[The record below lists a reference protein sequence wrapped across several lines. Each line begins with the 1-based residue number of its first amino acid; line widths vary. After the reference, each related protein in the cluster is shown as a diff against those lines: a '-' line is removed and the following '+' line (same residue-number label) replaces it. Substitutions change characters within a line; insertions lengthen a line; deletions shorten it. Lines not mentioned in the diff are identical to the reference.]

1 MFERPKTVKDLGDP
15 ELFVFH
21 QSGEIDPAVPIAQQ
35 GLQLFE
41 LRELGVIGLPAQ
53 AVP

>member
-21 QSGEIDPAVPIAQQ
+21 QSGEIHPAVPMTQQ

-53 AVP
+53 TVP